1 MKLTKIYP
9 SSFLHSSSI
18 PISSSLVLARSMAE
32 LTGVLQD
39 RIAMVEGVK
48 TVAPSLATRISK
60 HEYQWVPFT

>member
-1 MKLTKIYP
+1 MAVCSMGQDGEI
-9 SSFLHSSSI
+9 
-18 PISSSLVLARSMAE
+18 VLRNRSMAE

-48 TVAPSLATRISK
+48 TEAPSLATRISK